1 MPYGLL
7 ADLVLLAHAGF
18 VVFVV
23 LGGLLVLRWP
33 RLAWLHLPAVAWG
46 AWIEFA
52 GVICPLTPLEI
63 HLRSLAGQQGY
74 AGGFVEHYVFA
85 LLYPEGL
92 TRSVQLAL
100 GLLVLVVN
108 LLVYALAWRRH
119 RQSVRGRDSA
129 TLDTCRGEKRG
140 GDERRRT

>member
-18 VVFVV
+18 VAFVV

-33 RLAWLHLPAVAWG
+33 RLAWLQLPAVAWG
-46 AWIEFA
+46 AGIEFT
-52 GVICPLTPLEI
+52 GTICPLTPLEN
-63 HLRSLAGQQGY
+63 HLRALAHQQGY
-74 AGGFVEHYVFA
+74 AGGFVEHYVFG

-100 GLLVLVVN
+100 GVLVVVIN
-108 LLVYALAWRRH
+108 ALMYAIVWRRH
-119 RQSVRGRDSA
+119 RAGA
-129 TLDTCRGEKRG
+129 
-140 GDERRRT
+140 RR